1 MINSLNSEARLQGKN
16 IRLSLFQFTSFRNV
30 TALDLN
36 FEYRF
41 CKRKMKLNQQWNLQ
55 KMFSSVHD
63 VHLCTWLIRPTPLK
77 REMSKDQL
85 GFMVWMT
92 ACSLRLSFTSS
103 IASGLAPRSSA
114 VRQTRALSFQQ
125 SFHFFFFWWII
136 FKFACNPVIFRI
148 FSSRGSLASFAP
160 SIAFFLTCHRTMMSK
175 TFVVARQVLVPR
187 WCFCWCGWL
196 WFPFHGWLN
205 SAAIGALP
213 YFYLKTRG
221 IIKQPEVILL
231 VVEDMLCFW
240 VIQTIQIPIC

>member
-148 FSSRGSLASFAP
+148 FSSRGSFASFAP

-187 WCFCWCGWL
+187 WCFCWWWTPGAVDCD
-196 WFPFHGWLN
+196 FPFMVDL
-205 SAAIGALP
+205 
-213 YFYLKTRG
+213 
-221 IIKQPEVILL
+221 ILL
-231 VVEDMLCFW
+231 LLVPCRIFTWKLVV
-240 VIQTIQIPIC
+240 

>member
-1 MINSLNSEARLQGKN
+1 
-16 IRLSLFQFTSFRNV
+16 
-30 TALDLN
+30 
-36 FEYRF
+36 
-41 CKRKMKLNQQWNLQ
+41 MKLNQQWNLQ
-55 KMFSSVHD
+55 KMFSCVHD

-77 REMSKDQL
+77 RKMSKDQL
-85 GFMVWMT
+85 GFIVWMT

-148 FSSRGSLASFAP
+148 FSSRGSFASFAP

-175 TFVVARQVLVPR
+175 TFVVARQVLFGSTMMFLLVVNTR
-187 WCFCWCGWL
+187 CGWL

-221 IIKQPEVILL
+221 IIKQSEVILL

>member
-1 MINSLNSEARLQGKN
+1 MINSLNSEARLFG
-16 IRLSLFQFTSFRNV
+16 LSLFQYTSFRNV

-77 REMSKDQL
+77 RKMSKDQL
-85 GFMVWMT
+85 GFIVWMT

-125 SFHFFFFWWII
+125 SFHFFFLMNYLQICMQP
-136 FKFACNPVIFRI
+136 CNLPDLFISCLSSFFRSLNRL
-148 FSSRGSLASFAP
+148 FPYMSSNYD
-160 SIAFFLTCHRTMMSK
+160 
-175 TFVVARQVLVPR
+175 V
-187 WCFCWCGWL
+187 
-196 WFPFHGWLN
+196 
-205 SAAIGALP
+205 
-213 YFYLKTRG
+213 
-221 IIKQPEVILL
+221 
-231 VVEDMLCFW
+231 
-240 VIQTIQIPIC
+240 

>member
-16 IRLSLFQFTSFRNV
+16 VRLSLFQFTSFRNV

-125 SFHFFFFWWII
+125 SFHFFFFLMNYLQICMQP
-136 FKFACNPVIFRI
+136 CNLPDLFISWLSSFFRSLNRL
-148 FSSRGSLASFAP
+148 FPYMSSNYD
-160 SIAFFLTCHRTMMSK
+160 
-175 TFVVARQVLVPR
+175 V
-187 WCFCWCGWL
+187 
-196 WFPFHGWLN
+196 
-205 SAAIGALP
+205 
-213 YFYLKTRG
+213 
-221 IIKQPEVILL
+221 
-231 VVEDMLCFW
+231 
-240 VIQTIQIPIC
+240 

>member
-1 MINSLNSEARLQGKN
+1 
-16 IRLSLFQFTSFRNV
+16 
-30 TALDLN
+30 
-36 FEYRF
+36 
-41 CKRKMKLNQQWNLQ
+41 MKLNQQWNLQ
-55 KMFSSVHD
+55 KMFSSVHN
-63 VHLCTWLIRPTPLK
+63 VHLCLWLICPTPLK
-77 REMSKDQL
+77 RKMSKDQL

-148 FSSRGSLASFAP
+148 FSSRGSFASFAP

-187 WCFCWCGWL
+187 WCFCWWWTPGAVDCD
-196 WFPFHGWLN
+196 FPFMVDL
-205 SAAIGALP
+205 
-213 YFYLKTRG
+213 
-221 IIKQPEVILL
+221 ILL
-231 VVEDMLCFW
+231 LLVPCRIFTWKLVV
-240 VIQTIQIPIC
+240 